1 MTARRFLLA
10 LPAWLP
16 AAAWY
21 FLIWNFS
28 AQTAAE
34 SSGTSGGL
42 THRVLTWV
50 YPPYR
55 DMTPEARSA
64 LIESLSFVVRKG
76 AHMFLYFVLTG
87 LLLLA
92 LRTLFRHNG
101 RRAAATAALC
111 ALLAGLDEYHQTFV
125 PGRSGELRDVL
136 VDLSGGCVLL
146 LLWWLLHRFLSHR

>member
-1 MTARRFLLA
+1 MTARRFFLTLL
-10 LPAWLP
+10 AWLP

-21 FLIWNFS
+21 LVIWNFS

-34 SSGTSGGL
+34 SSGTSGGV
-42 THRVLTWV
+42 TDRVLTWV
-50 YPPYR
+50 YPSYR
-55 DMTPEARSA
+55 DMTPEARNA

-92 LRTLFRHNG
+92 LRTLIQHSAH
-101 RRAAATAALC
+101 RAAAAAGLC

-136 VDLSGGCVLL
+136 VDLSGGCISL
-146 LLWWLLHRFLSHR
+146 LLWWLLRMLRHH

>member
-1 MTARRFLLA
+1 MTVRRFFLTFL
-10 LPAWLP
+10 AWLP

-34 SSGTSGGL
+34 SSGTSGGVTNRAL
-42 THRVLTWV
+42 MWI
-50 YPPYR
+50 YPSYR
-55 DMTPEARSA
+55 NMTPEARNA

-76 AHMFLYFVLTG
+76 AHMFLYFVLMG

-92 LRTLFRHNG
+92 LRTLIQHSG
-101 RRAAATAALC
+101 CQAAAAAALC

-136 VDLSGGCVLL
+136 VDLSGGCIFL
-146 LLWWLLHRFLSHR
+146 LLWWLLRMLRHH